1 MTIQKMQKVLHLKDA
16 LKLKNPKLDGDYIIT
31 EKIEGWYVTIE
42 YRKSTG
48 LWYAPVSSAGRM
60 IPSLAWTAN
69 LFNLHFPKPHG
80 DCTIIAEAYIEDTPF
95 HILNG
100 IFNKSVGNFKC
111 KDVVFKVHD
120 MIVSNMGYLTA
131 YARLLMLQEFSDKVN
146 KHWFD
151 VLPILS
157 VEKYNH
163 HVWTNIFESI
173 ANAGG
178 EGIVAKQTDAL
189 YQEGKRNSSLLKLKL
204 ECTVETVAIALEE
217 TVGEKGNAGLVLISQ
232 RPNGIIVRTVV
243 GKHEDQDLFR
253 NDRTSVIGKVIQLK
267 AMEEFADG
275 QLRQPVFQHVRHDK
289 CASDIA

>member
-1 MTIQKMQKVLHLKDA
+1 MKMQKVLHLKDA
-16 LKLKNPKLDGDYIIT
+16 LKLKNPKLDGEYIIT

-69 LFNLHFPKPHG
+69 LFDLHFPKPHD

-100 IFNKSVGNFKC
+100 IFNKSIGNFKC

-120 MIVSNMGYLTA
+120 MLIGNMQYLSA
-131 YARLLMLQEFSDKVN
+131 YARLLMLQEFSEKVN

-163 HVWTNIFESI
+163 DVWTNIFNSI
-173 ANAGG
+173 ANTGG
-178 EGIVAKQTDAL
+178 EGIVAKHIEGL

-217 TVGEKGNAGLVLISQ
+217 TVGDKGHAGLVVISQ
-232 RPNGIIVRTVV
+232 RPNGILVRTVV
-243 GKHEDQDLFR
+243 GKHEDQELFR
-253 NDRTSVIGKVIQLK
+253 SDRTSIIGKVIQVK
-267 AMEEFADG
+267 AMEIFADG
-275 QLRQPVFQHVRHDK
+275 QLRQAVFQHVRHDK
-289 CASDIA
+289 DVGDIV